1 MEYRDIGLFISVIIL
16 FVSGL
21 FLFRWIYGTGNDIV
35 GIASICGTI
44 MSVSALFVLVTKE
57 DIQSVAELTGTIAGS
72 TGEATGRAVAG
83 LALGF
88 GRTIGETQGY
98 QLAVKEVVKVATN
111 GTLITAGVGS
121 LALLAAS
128 AGATAF
134 AGGGSLATAFAA
146 SLVAVTGSPI
156 AVICVFGL
164 IILSS
169 YTSIVDAVS
178 AELSPGELMFGN
190 HGTMEQMDEGGRRKR
205 RGKKSRR

>member
-1 MEYRDIGLFISVIIL
+1 MEYRDIGLFISIIIL

-21 FLFRWIYGTGNDIV
+21 FLFRWIYGTGNDTV

-83 LALGF
+83 LALGI

-98 QLAVKEVVKVATN
+98 QLAVREVVKVATN

-128 AGATAF
+128 GGATAF
-134 AGGGSLATAFAA
+134 AGGGSLASAFAA

-169 YTSIVDAVS
+169 YTSVVDAVS
-178 AELSPGELMFGN
+178 AEFTPGQLMFER
-190 HGTMEQMDEGGRRKR
+190 GTMEQLDEGGRRKR